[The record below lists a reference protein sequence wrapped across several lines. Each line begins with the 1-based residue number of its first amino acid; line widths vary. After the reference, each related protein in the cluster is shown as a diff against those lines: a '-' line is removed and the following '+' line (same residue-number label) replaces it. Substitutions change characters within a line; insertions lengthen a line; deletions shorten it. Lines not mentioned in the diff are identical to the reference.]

1 LRGSCGSSSAPS
13 GELRRCG
20 LSRSEWR
27 RSGLRCSGMRRSE
40 LRHFRLRRSEPRLS
54 FGALWLLFA
63 AMSCLAMSC
72 LFVLSWPTVVQ
83 ASESLYMT
91 TTSLMPYRHYFDRHR
106 DADRPDDI
114 IELDLFAFDAS
125 DEMHADVQEDSV
137 ITGERGEITW
147 VFSVE
152 RAGCYG
158 LDIEYLTP
166 EGKSSAVQRELRLD
180 GAVPFEGAHQILFS
194 RTWVDEG
201 PITEKHGNEIRPNQ
215 VEAPRW
221 QTAFVSDSQKYTP
234 GPFEFYLS
242 EGTHELTL
250 VSVREPLQIRKLLFR
265 HVPEVPTY
273 EEYIADKQQKY
284 SIYDGPIIK
293 FQAERV
299 GAAGNQ
305 EAGHVDG
312 RDGSDNDGQKDSQG
326 DSHEDNHTVAIRK
339 SSPTLHPISNFS
351 SPRLE
356 PCHPYNIRLNTI
368 GGYQWR
374 VIGDWISWDVQ
385 VEEEGLYQL
394 SLSVLQNT
402 KRGAFSSRQL
412 RVNGEVPFE
421 EAYTLEFK
429 YDTAFQ
435 MYTVGDEK
443 GPYLIHLKE
452 GINTIELQST
462 LGRMGPIIQEVKE
475 SVVVLND
482 LYRQITQI
490 TGLTPEKYIDYQL
503 ERKLPHMLTTF
514 ERESERLSRLVGEV
528 ERIAGDR
535 SDQTAILNQ
544 MAVQLRELVDNPRK
558 VIRQVRMLQSNI
570 SALSTWILAAS
581 EQPLEI
587 DYFILSS
594 PGSALPR
601 VKPGFLEGLYFSAVR
616 FASTFFVDYNAF
628 RADSADGS
636 ETIEVW
642 FQSGRDQVQIL
653 RNLID
658 NTFTPRTGI
667 SVDLKLV
674 PQGVVLPATLAGEGP
689 DVALGLWGDT
699 TINFAMRGAAYDLSQ
714 FDDFDEVASQF
725 APCAFDVVK
734 YQGGV
739 YGLPE
744 TQNFFMLFYRKDV
757 LTELGLEVP
766 ETWEDV
772 YDMIPYLE
780 MNNYEFYVP
789 NTLQMYAT
797 LVYQMR
803 GEIYLGEGNDL
814 GIKSGLSSREAM
826 EAFEK
831 WTDFFTSY
839 KLPVEANFYNRF
851 RTGEMPIGIA
861 EYTIHNTLSVFAP
874 EINGL
879 WGFAVLPGIEQP
891 DGTINNQSVSTVN
904 NCMML
909 SDAENKQV
917 SWEFMKWWTSVETQV
932 SYGRGL
938 EAVMG
943 AAARY
948 STANV
953 EAVARLPWDSKSYDQ
968 LSEQFRNLRTIPEVP
983 GGYITSRHVDYAL
996 RAVLND
1002 GQNPREALYE
1012 NVKVIDEELTI
1023 KRLEFGLSTLSGRR
1037 IEDGN

>member
-1 LRGSCGSSSAPS
+1 MRGGCGSSSA
-13 GELRRCG
+13 RH
-20 LSRSEWR
+20 SER
-27 RSGLRCSGMRRSE
+27 RRSE
-40 LRHFRLRRSEPRLS
+40 LRLRFSS
-54 FGALWLLFA
+54 LWLLFA
-63 AMSCLAMSC
+63 AMSC
-72 LFVLSWPTVVQ
+72 LFVLSWPTEVL
-83 ASESLYMT
+83 ASGSLDMT
-91 TTSLMPYRHYFDRHR
+91 TTGLVAYRHYLGSHK
-106 DADRPDDI
+106 DADRPDDVV
-114 IELDLFAFDAS
+114 ELNLLEFHAFGD
-125 DEMHADVQEDSV
+125 MHVDVQADTV

-147 VFSVE
+147 PFSVE
-152 RAGCYG
+152 KAGLYG
-158 LDIEYLTP
+158 LEIEYLTP
-166 EGKSSAVQRELRLD
+166 EGKSSSVQRELRLD

-194 RTWVDEG
+194 RIWVDEG
-201 PITEKHGNEIRPNQ
+201 PITEKHGNEVRPNQ

-221 QTAFVSDSQKYTP
+221 QTAFVSDSQKYIP
-234 GPFEFYLS
+234 GPLEFYLS
-242 EGTHELTL
+242 GGTHELTL
-250 VSVREPLQIRKLLFR
+250 ASVREPLQIRKLEFR
-265 HVPEVPTY
+265 RVPQIPTY
-273 EEYIADKQQKY
+273 EQYIADKRQKY
-284 SIYDGPIIK
+284 DLYGGPNIK
-293 FQAERV
+293 FQAERT
-299 GAAGNQ
+299 GG
-305 EAGHVDG
+305 
-312 RDGSDNDGQKDSQG
+312 
-326 DSHEDNHTVAIRK
+326 EDNHTVAIAK
-339 SSPTLHPISNFS
+339 SSPTLHAVSNFS

-368 GGYQWR
+368 GGYNWR

-394 SLSVLQNT
+394 NLSVLQNT
-402 KRGAFSSRQL
+402 KRGTFSSRQL

-421 EAYTLEFK
+421 EAYALEFR

-435 MYTVGDEK
+435 MYTVGDEN
-443 GPYLIHLKE
+443 GPYLVHLRK
-452 GINTIELQST
+452 GVNTIELQST

-503 ERKLPHMLTTF
+503 ERKLPHMLPTF
-514 ERESERLSRLVGEV
+514 EGESERLSRLVSEV

-544 MAVQLRELVDNPRK
+544 MAVHLRELVGNPRK
-558 VIRQVRMLQSNI
+558 IIRQVKMLQSNI
-570 SALSTWILAAS
+570 SALSTWILQAS

-594 PGSALPR
+594 PKSTLSDAKAGI
-601 VKPGFLEGLYFSAVR
+601 LESLYFSAVR
-616 FASTFFVDYNAF
+616 FFSTFFVDYNAF
-628 RADSADGS
+628 RAGPVDNSVNSS

-642 FQSGRDQVQIL
+642 IQSGRDQVQIL

-658 NTFTPRTGI
+658 NTFTPRMGI
-667 SVDLKLV
+667 NVDLKLV

-699 TINFAMRGAAYDLSQ
+699 TINFAMRGAAHDLSQ
-714 FDDFDEVASQF
+714 FDDFDEVANQF

-766 ETWEDV
+766 KTWEDV

-797 LVYQMR
+797 LVYQMG
-803 GEIYLGEGNDL
+803 GEVYLGDANDL
-814 GIKSGLSSREAM
+814 GIESGLSSPEAM

-879 WGFAVLPGIEQP
+879 WGFAVLPGVEQP
-891 DGTINNQSVSTVN
+891 DGTVNSQSVSTVN

-909 SDAENKQV
+909 SDAENKQA

-968 LSEQFRNLRTIPEVP
+968 LSEQFRNLHTIPEVP

-996 RAVLND
+996 RAVVND

-1023 KRLEFGLSTLSGRR
+1023 KRLEFGLSTRTGR
-1037 IEDGN
+1037 D